1 MNPDLFAWVGDDEFG
16 SGAVGIKQARVPA
29 GLIPLV
35 AVDRRKMDRD
45 DVIAQLQRQA
55 VTYGTTIRLVRYV
68 AVETVV
74 TLNPKN

>member
-45 DVIAQLQRQA
+45 DVIAQLRRQA
-55 VTYGTTIRLVRYV
+55 LTYGTTIRLVRYV